1 MEMMG
6 MAVWVM
12 VHTVVQD
19 MVEAMELVEG
29 TVEAMEVVEG
39 MAATMGDIIPMA
51 GTSFTEVPCVQSLDD
66 IEQARI
72 FPN

>member
-6 MAVWVM
+6 MEVWVM

-19 MVEAMELVEG
+19 MVEAMEQVEG

-39 MAATMGDIIPMA
+39 MAAAMGDIIPMA
-51 GTSFTEVPCVQSLDD
+51 GTSFTEVPCVHSHWM
-66 IEQARI
+66 I
-72 FPN
+72 